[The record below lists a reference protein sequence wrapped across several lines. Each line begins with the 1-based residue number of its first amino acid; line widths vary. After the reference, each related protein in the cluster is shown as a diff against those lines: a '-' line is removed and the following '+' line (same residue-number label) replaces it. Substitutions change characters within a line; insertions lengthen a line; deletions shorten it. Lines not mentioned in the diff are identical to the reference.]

1 MHHILGLGLA
11 LLTGVMSEYLP
22 LLEISLTRDR
32 VPNSSPQ
39 EISDLWL
46 HNKSPHFLPQ
56 LVALGV
62 TFIVVEVV
70 ILVKKV
76 VPDLT
81 E

>member
-22 LLEISLTRDR
+22 LLEIRLTRDR

-46 HNKSPHFLPQ
+46 HIQSPHFLPQ

-62 TFIVVEVV
+62 ILIVVEAV
-70 ILVKKV
+70 ILLKKV
-76 VPDLT
+76 VPRFN
-81 E
+81 